1 MSNHNC
7 KYGLDQAPGSLE
19 YWYWYLEKMPSL
31 QLISEWSPT
40 PWQRRTIT
48 TLTSTWRT
56 SSVSGSPS
64 CPPSACPGS
73 TPTGFSSGV
82 SQGGS
87 SWRNSSGQTLP
98 VSGRRWLSRREKYS
112 ETLRATDTGRAG
124 ETDRDLHFSPRVR
137 QDGGE
142 AGTVFTLVKD
152 STNQLQH
159 SSNTTSLL
167 GVSHFAVSY
176 SLMAEIKV

>member
-40 PWQRRTIT
+40 PWQRRMIT

-98 VSGRRWLSRREKYS
+98 VSGRRWQSRREKYS
-112 ETLRATDTGRAG
+112 ETPRATDTGRAG
-124 ETDRDLHFSPRVR
+124 ETTELFTSLPGWGRM
-137 QDGGE
+137 GGRL
-142 AGTVFTLVKD
+142 AQCSLLSRTPQI
-152 STNQLQH
+152 N
-159 SSNTTSLL
+159 SNTAAIQLLCWESLTSL
-167 GVSHFAVSY
+167 
-176 SLMAEIKV
+176 